1 MRSGWPTYQLAEIQR
16 LRGELAEA
24 EQSYRQARLAG
35 RDPGPGMSLLRLA
48 QGRIDLALPAI
59 RRALDEAP
67 DPIARSR
74 LLLALWYVE
83 FVLLRFQD
91 YRDEYPSATAPATLA
106 TSRRCRVET
115 LGSGRITTRMPG
127 RVSSGRKL
135 CASRR
140 LRATIL
146 QTFPIY
152 ENIAK
157 IPIQG
162 GWRRSPI

>member
-1 MRSGWPTYQLAEIQR
+1 MRSGRPTYQLAEIQR

-48 QGRIDLALPAI
+48 QGRIDLVLPAI

-83 FVLLRFQD
+83 FGLLRFQD
-91 YRDEYPSATAPATLA
+91 YATSTRPPPRRQRWRRRAGAVGGDARLSPSNYAHAGTDVKRPETLCVAPA
-106 TSRRCRVET
+106 
-115 LGSGRITTRMPG
+115 SGDD
-127 RVSSGRKL
+127 
-135 CASRR
+135 
-140 LRATIL
+140 
-146 QTFPIY
+146 
-152 ENIAK
+152 IAVV
-157 IPIQG
+157 PHL
-162 GWRRSPI
+162 